1 MLLRSKNRQDVRQST
16 PYVLTSLLG
25 PRVVLDQQGV
35 KKTVGSH
42 HLMQQYRMLFRKF
55 QLCRELYRKEVM
67 CRHEVCKLVA
77 RTTSM
82 GNCVPVNFPQMT
94 ITPKFMQLVVEFP
107 KRAIKFAS
115 IGDSTEQSI
124 ENMHATG
131 KRWRRNF
138 MSTKTKEK
146 RGLLFMQKQWQER
159 SAGSLKDYRWP

>member
-1 MLLRSKNRQDVRQST
+1 MLLRSKIRQDAQQST

-25 PRVVLDQQGV
+25 PRVVLDQQGA

-82 GNCVPVNFPQMT
+82 GNCVPVNFPKMT

-115 IGDSTEQSI
+115 IGDSNEQSV
-124 ENMHATG
+124 ENMHSTG

-138 MSTKTKEK
+138 MSTRNKEK

-159 SAGSLKDYRWP
+159 SAGSLQDYRWP